1 MKRPSVKC
9 PYCKAQA
16 HLHPASFLNIKG
28 APGDL
33 YYVCARYPAC
43 NSYVKAH
50 SFNHLPMGTLANP
63 FLRRKRQEAHKAMEQ
78 LWKSGLMSRKEA
90 YRWLQVQMGLPAEEA
105 HIAKFSEQRCEQ
117 VIQLCRQ
124 FPQLQ
129 RAA

>member
-1 MKRPSVKC
+1 MRRPIVKC

-16 HLHPASFLNIKG
+16 QLHPASFLNIKG
-28 APGDL
+28 SPDDL

-50 SFNHLPMGTLANP
+50 TFNRLPMGTLANP
-63 FLRRKRQEAHKAMEQ
+63 RLRRKRQEAHQAMEQ
-78 LWKSGLMSRKEA
+78 LWLNGLMSRKEA
-90 YRWLQVQMGLPAEEA
+90 YRWLQIQMGLPAEEA

-129 RAA
+129 NAA